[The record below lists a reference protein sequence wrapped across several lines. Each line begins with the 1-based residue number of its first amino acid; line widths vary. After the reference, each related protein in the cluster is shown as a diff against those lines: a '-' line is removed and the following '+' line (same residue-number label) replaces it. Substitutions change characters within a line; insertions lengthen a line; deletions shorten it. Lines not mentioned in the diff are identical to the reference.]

1 MSVTLLRTKLEM
13 IARNFWWTWHPE
25 VTELFRDLDP
35 SLWREVKHRPL
46 AFLARM
52 DDAVLEDRARALAL
66 ETRILRAARR
76 MDDELK
82 SHNTWGDRHAGVLKV
97 RPVAYFSAE
106 FGVHESMP
114 IYSGGLGIL
123 AGDHV
128 KAAADLGVPLV
139 GVGLLYRQG
148 YFTQRLDASGWQQEE
163 FEHLDTNLLPLEPAL
178 GPDGKQ
184 LTVKVDP
191 ETGPAGSAA
200 SAAVEVRAA
209 LWIARVGRNRIVLL
223 DTDIP
228 SNPEEYREIT
238 HRLYW
243 GDQQSRI
250 RQELVLGVGGMRAL
264 RALGIRP
271 SVLHLNEGHSAFALL
286 EAIRQ
291 DMQEDGIDFDTAAER
306 VSERSVFTTHTPVPA
321 GHDRFPRAMM
331 AQHLST
337 MRAALGIDEAKLL
350 GLGRVDPASEA
361 ENFCMTVLALKLCN
375 RCNGVSAVHGD
386 VSRDMWKNLWP
397 GRKSSEVPIG
407 HITNGVHVRSW
418 IAREM
423 LQIAEHRLP
432 ADFAMAPS
440 AAVFEDSIRTISSGS
455 LWEMHQV
462 LKSHLISF
470 VRQRFVEQEQRR
482 GADPRKSAARV
493 GHLLDPRA
501 LTLGFARRFATYKRA
516 TLFMRDR
523 ERLERLL
530 CNPERPVQMIFAGK
544 SHPRDDGGKALIR
557 EITELA
563 RSATFDGRIVFLED
577 YDIASARMLVQGVDV
592 WVNNPRRPEEA
603 CGTSGMKAALNGV
616 LNCSIADGW
625 WVEAWDGTN
634 GFTIDSPGPHSDPLV
649 QDERD
654 YAALMDVLEQQVVPL
669 FYDRAADGVPQGWI
683 ERMKQSLLTLGWRF
697 SADRMVMDYTTGA
710 YLPAARGLSRS
721 LSY

>member
-1 MSVTLLRTKLEM
+1 MTAALLRTKLEL

-25 VTELFRDLDP
+25 VMDLFRDLD
-35 SLWREVKHRPL
+35 SALWREVKHRPL

-52 DDAVLEDRARALAL
+52 DDATLEDRARALAL
-66 ETRILRAARR
+66 ETRILRAVRR
-76 MDDELK
+76 MEDGLT
-82 SHNTWGDRHAGVLKV
+82 SRGTWGDRRAGVLKV

-106 FGVHESMP
+106 FGMHESLP

-163 FEHLDTNLLPLEPAL
+163 FEQLDTDRLSLEPARDAQ
-178 GPDGKQ
+178 GAHITIRVEHDD
-184 LTVKVDP
+184 TV
-191 ETGPAGSAA
+191 T
-200 SAAVEVRAA
+200 VRAA

-228 SNPEEYREIT
+228 SNPAEYRDIT
-238 HRLYW
+238 QRLYW
-243 GDQQSRI
+243 GDQNSRI

-271 SVLHLNEGHSAFALL
+271 GVLHLNEGHSAFALL
-286 EAIRQ
+286 EAIRHE
-291 DMQEDGIDFDTAAER
+291 MKEDGISFEEAAER
-306 VSERSVFTTHTPVPA
+306 VAECSVFTTHTPVPA
-321 GHDRFPRAMM
+321 GHDRFPREMLLK
-331 AQHLST
+331 HLAPL
-337 MRAALGIDEAKLL
+337 RAALGLDETSLMD
-350 GLGRVDPASEA
+350 LGRVEPGRES

-386 VSRDMWKNLWP
+386 VSRDMWKQLWP
-397 GRKSSEVPIG
+397 GRKSSEVPIT
-407 HITNGVHVRSW
+407 HITNGVHVPSW
-418 IAREM
+418 IAREV
-423 LQIAEHRLP
+423 LQLAERRLP
-432 ADFAMAPS
+432 ADFAMNPS
-440 AAVFEDSIRTISSGS
+440 AQVFEDSIRSISAGA
-455 LWEMHQV
+455 LWEVHQV
-462 LKSHLISF
+462 LKTRLISF
-470 VRQRFVEQEQRR
+470 VRQRCMEQEHRR
-482 GADPRKSAARV
+482 GTDPHRVAARI

-523 ERLERLL
+523 ARLENLL
-530 CNPERPVQMIFAGK
+530 CSPERPVQMIFAGK

-557 EITELA
+557 EIIEIS
-563 RSATFDGRIVFLED
+563 REPRFEGRIVFLED
-577 YDIASARMLVQGVDV
+577 YDIGAARMLVQGVDV

-616 LNCSIADGW
+616 LNCSIPDGW
-625 WVEAWDGTN
+625 WVEAWDGGN
-634 GFTIDSPGPHSDPLV
+634 GFTIQSRGPHADPAI
-649 QDERD
+649 QDQRD
-654 YAALMDVLEQQVVPL
+654 HDALMDTLEQEVIPQ
-669 FYDRAADGVPQGWI
+669 FYARGADGVPQAWV

-697 SADRMVMDYTTGA
+697 SADRMVMDYVREA
-710 YLPAARGLSRS
+710 YLPAARGLSSAAPRF
-721 LSY
+721 

>member
-1 MSVTLLRTKLEM
+1 MTPTLIRTKLEA

-25 VTELFRDLDP
+25 VMELFRDLDP
-35 SLWREVKHRPL
+35 ALWREVKHRPL

-52 DDAVLEDRARALAL
+52 DDATLDDRARALAL

-76 MDDELK
+76 MDDEIR

-128 KAAADLGVPLV
+128 KASADLGVPLV

-148 YFTQRLDASGWQQEE
+148 YFSQRLDATGWQQEE
-163 FEHLDTNLLPLEPAL
+163 FEQLDTNLLPLEPAL
-178 GPDGKQ
+178 GPDGRQ
-184 LTVKVDP
+184 LTVEVNP
-191 ETGPAGSAA
+191 GS
-200 SAAVEVRAA
+200 SLVSAA

-228 SNPEEYREIT
+228 SNPAEYREIT
-238 HRLYW
+238 QRLYW

-250 RQELVLGVGGMRAL
+250 RQELVLGVGGMKAL
-264 RALGIRP
+264 RVMGIRP
-271 SVLHLNEGHSAFALL
+271 GVLHLNEGHSAFALL

-291 DMQEDGIDFDTAAER
+291 DMQEDGIDFESAAER
-306 VSERSVFTTHTPVPA
+306 VAERSVFTTHTPVPA
-321 GHDRFPRAMM
+321 GHDRFPEAMLLE
-331 AQHLST
+331 HLAPMCS
-337 MRAALGIDEAKLL
+337 ALGISNSKLM
-350 GLGRVDPASEA
+350 GLGRVDPTSDSET
-361 ENFCMTVLALKLCN
+361 FCMTVLALKLCN

-386 VSRDMWKNLWP
+386 VSRDMWKSLWP
-397 GRKSSEVPIG
+397 GRKNSEVPIG

-423 LQIAEHRLP
+423 LQIAERRLP
-432 ADFAMAPS
+432 ADFAMTPS
-440 AAVFEDSIRTISSGS
+440 AAVFEESIRTISSGT

-470 VRQRFVEQEQRR
+470 VRQRYVEQEHRR
-482 GADPRKSAARV
+482 GADPRLSASRV

-516 TLFMRDR
+516 TLFMRDPA
-523 ERLERLL
+523 RLEKLL
-530 CNPERPVQMIFAGK
+530 CNPERPVQLVFAGK

-557 EITELA
+557 EIVELS
-563 RSATFDGRIVFLED
+563 RSKTYEGRIVFVED
-577 YDIASARMLVQGVDV
+577 YDIAAARMLVQGVDV

-625 WVEAWDGTN
+625 WVEAWDGSN
-634 GFTIDSPGPHSDPLV
+634 GFNIDSPGPHLDPLV
-649 QDERD
+649 QDARD
-654 YAALMDVLEQQVVPL
+654 HDALMDVLEQQVVPL
-669 FYDRAADGVPQGWI
+669 FYDRAADGVPLGWI

-697 SADRMVMDYTTGA
+697 SADRMVMNYTTDA
-710 YLPAARGLSRS
+710 YLPAARGLSSSTTR
-721 LSY
+721 